1 MGIDKVAIFMPISH
15 TNRTKATQ
23 TDSAISRPA
32 ALRPGLPEKHQD
44 EQFSF
49 LMAED
54 LVEKHNIAWR
64 VELARD
70 EAANPLMEPE
80 FPWESAA
87 RHSLDA
93 SHAEHLSLSRF
104 PANQH
109 IN

>member
-87 RHSLDA
+87 VF
-93 SHAEHLSLSRF
+93 SHGTVLIDPIDGLWKAWYIS
-104 PANQH
+104 
-109 IN
+109 